1 MSTLSRR
8 AFLGRGAAVGLGVAA
23 VGVLGPARPA
33 NAVARTIACWGDS
46 LTAGAGSGNVL
57 TSSYPARLGVYADR
71 TVYNGGRGG
80 ERSGGIAARQQGV
93 PARTAVVRVT
103 IPASGFVDVQFGD
116 EVFFRTG
123 PRSLVAGTL
132 KGVAGEMARLGETG
146 TTHRFTR
153 TSPGAATDVPINT
166 AFYPA
171 AGPEYRGADVIIWAG
186 HNDDYVRDRPPPYP
200 SKSIE
205 DNIAAMVAYTEFGT
219 NPSNYLVLSLINGKD
234 AGIDTTFYN
243 RAIVEVNG
251 NLGDTY
257 PGHYLDVHRYL
268 VDDALA
274 DAGITPTPQDR
285 ADIADDIPPS
295 SLRAAGSDGHLNA
308 TGYDVL
314 AKYIDDAYV
323 SQRW

>member
-1 MSTLSRR
+1 M
-8 AFLGRGAAVGLGVAA
+8 
-23 VGVLGPARPA
+23 
-33 NAVARTIACWGDS
+33 
-46 LTAGAGSGNVL
+46 
-57 TSSYPARLGVYADR
+57 YADR
-71 TVYNGGRGG
+71 TVYNGGREG

-93 PARTAVVRVT
+93 PARTAVERVT
-103 IPASGFVDVQFGD
+103 IPASGFVDVQFSD

-186 HNDDYVRDRPPPYP
+186 HNDA
-200 SKSIE
+200 E
-205 DNIAAMVAYTEFGT
+205 G
-219 NPSNYLVLSLINGKD
+219 
-234 AGIDTTFYN
+234 
-243 RAIVEVNG
+243 
-251 NLGDTY
+251 
-257 PGHYLDVHRYL
+257 PGGL
-268 VDDALA
+268 
-274 DAGITPTPQDR
+274 
-285 ADIADDIPPS
+285 ADDITPS
-295 SLRAAGSDGHLNA
+295 SLRAPGSDGHLNA

-314 AKYIDDAYV
+314 AQYIYDAYV